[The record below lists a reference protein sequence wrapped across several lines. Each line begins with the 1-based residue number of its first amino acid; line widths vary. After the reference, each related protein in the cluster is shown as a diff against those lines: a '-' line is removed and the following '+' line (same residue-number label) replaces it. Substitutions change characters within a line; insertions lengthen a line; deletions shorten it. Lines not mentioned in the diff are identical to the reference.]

1 MFLRKLG
8 KRGVAMTEYAVLLAF
23 VAAIGGSFA
32 SDNGL
37 GQSIMNAITGAKN
50 AITDAGSDIHKSD
63 RISACPHISSDHQNI
78 LASVVDGL
86 YDYFQKDNMQLAKIK
101 IGNDGKIEEVKYYD
115 GNNIKTLSKSDYTL
129 TDVSGFIDNANFT
142 ISNNSCLSFNKEGKV
157 ISQSDNNWSK
167 LFINDK
173 SLNTTTE
180 IGFNIKSGVFQP
192 TSHEGQSQHDACPD
206 LK

>member
-1 MFLRKLG
+1 MFLCKLG

-23 VAAIGGSFA
+23 VAAIAGSFA

-37 GQSIMNAITGAKN
+37 GQSIINAVAGAKN
-50 AITDAGSDIHKSD
+50 VIADAGSGIHKSD
-63 RISACPHISSDHQNI
+63 RISACPHISSEHQNI

-86 YDYFQKDNMQLAKIK
+86 YDYFQKENMQLAKVK
-101 IGNDGKIEEVKYYD
+101 IGNDGEIEEVKYYD
-115 GNNIKTLSKSDYTL
+115 GNNIKTLNKSDYTL
-129 TDVSGFIDNANFT
+129 NNVSGFIDNANYT
-142 ISNNSCLSFNKEGKV
+142 ISKNSCLSFDKEGKV
-157 ISQSDNNWSK
+157 ISQSDNTWSR
-167 LFINDK
+167 LFIKDK

-180 IGFNIKSGVFQP
+180 IGFNTKSGVFQP